1 MIRKSLLTI
10 LLILLPYFCFAES
23 PVLWQGGLWNLDYPG
38 DVSTYGYFRLLLEPD
53 VLQKE
58 ARVLRVE
65 WVEKLD
71 SKGERV
77 YASRLIPELGTF
89 LGSGKITVEMGEAPS
104 AIRLQDS
111 KGRVLWLR
119 LWEPTRFSI
128 QESLKYERSDTSV
141 TK

>member
-10 LLILLPYFCFAES
+10 LLFLLSYLSFADS
-23 PVLWQGGLWNLDYPG
+23 PVLWHGGLWNLDYPG
-38 DVSTYGYFRLLLEPD
+38 DVSTYGYFRLLLESD
-53 VLQKE
+53 AVQKE

-77 YASRLIPELGTF
+77 YASRLIPELGNF
-89 LGSGKITVEMGEAPS
+89 LGSGKITAEMGEVPS
-104 AIRLQDS
+104 AIRLQNS
-111 KGRVLWLR
+111 KGLVLWLR

-128 QESLKYERSDTSV
+128 QESLK
-141 TK
+141 